1 MKVSTEID
9 NNFGYEKI
17 TQLVDND
24 PLNKIPF
31 LLYEQLFI
39 YVVYML
45 QFCTSYNMYKKTV
58 HVITWTIKKYG
69 YLWSAKRN
77 RNETKRNETKSTKMT
92 RSETKS
98 TKTKRNETKSTKWKR
113 NKTKPTKAKRNR
125 LIWRKWKEKN
135 KRQNEIKKKK
145 EKIIQFFKYSNF
157 D

>member
-77 RNETKRNETKSTKMT
+77 RNETKRNEIN
-92 RSETKS
+92 END
-98 TKTKRNETKSTKWKR
+98 TKRNEINENETKR
-113 NKTKPTKAKRNR
+113 NEINEMETK
-125 LIWRKWKEKN
+125 
-135 KRQNEIKKKK
+135 
-145 EKIIQFFKYSNF
+145 
-157 D
+157 